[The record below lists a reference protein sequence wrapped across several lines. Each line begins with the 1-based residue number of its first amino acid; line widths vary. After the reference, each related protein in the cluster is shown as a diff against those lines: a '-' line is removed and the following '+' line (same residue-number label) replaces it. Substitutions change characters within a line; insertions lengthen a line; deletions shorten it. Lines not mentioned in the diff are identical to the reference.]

1 MSTLSGSF
9 QLSGEKMI
17 VDGEKLVKSGD
28 HDMTI
33 GKQNIEQGNKDSAE
47 GTAIMNQN
55 ERIFQEKYPDLKIDF
70 NK

>member
-1 MSTLSGSF
+1 
-9 QLSGEKMI
+9 
-17 VDGEKLVKSGD
+17 
-28 HDMTI
+28 MTI